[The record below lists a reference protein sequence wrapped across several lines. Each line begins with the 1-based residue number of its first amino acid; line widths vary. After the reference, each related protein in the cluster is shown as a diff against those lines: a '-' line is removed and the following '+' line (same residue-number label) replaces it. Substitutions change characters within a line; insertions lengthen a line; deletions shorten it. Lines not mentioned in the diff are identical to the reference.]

1 MSDRNA
7 ARIRTAL
14 PQCWAALALY
24 LFDRYGIAPDD
35 LATDA
40 IIYAAVPALGAVIY
54 DTARTL
60 EAHGWHRTARF
71 LLGSARQPVYTG

>member
-14 PQCWAALALY
+14 PQCWAALVLY
-24 LFDRYGIAPDD
+24 LCDRYGLTPDD

-40 IIYAAVPALGAVIY
+40 IIYAAVPALGAILY
-54 DTARTL
+54 DTARAL
-60 EAHGWHRTARF
+60 ESHGWTRTARF
-71 LLGSARQPVYTG
+71 LLGSTRQPVYTG

>member
-1 MSDRNA
+1 MNDRTA

-14 PQCWAALALY
+14 PQCWAALVLY
-24 LFDRYGIAPDD
+24 MFDRYGFTPDD

-54 DTARTL
+54 DAARTL
-60 EAHGWHRTARF
+60 ESHGWTRTARF
-71 LLGSARQPVYTG
+71 LLGSSRQPVYTG